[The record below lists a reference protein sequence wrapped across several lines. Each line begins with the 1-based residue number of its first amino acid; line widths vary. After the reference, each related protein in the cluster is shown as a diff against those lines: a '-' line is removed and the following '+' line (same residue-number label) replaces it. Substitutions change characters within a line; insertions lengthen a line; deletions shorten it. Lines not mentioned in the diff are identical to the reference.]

1 MPPNGSPYVT
11 ATIFWV
17 LFYQLGENQWACIP
31 RPSTGTQYSTVQ
43 YSTVQYSTVQYS
55 TVQYSTVQYS
65 TVQYSTV
72 QYSVHGW

>member
-1 MPPNGSPYVT
+1 MPPNGPPYVT
-11 ATIFWV
+11 ATIFLV

-55 TVQYSTVQYS
+55 IVCMVGELLSCHCLPDCRSQS
-65 TVQYSTV
+65 
-72 QYSVHGW
+72 